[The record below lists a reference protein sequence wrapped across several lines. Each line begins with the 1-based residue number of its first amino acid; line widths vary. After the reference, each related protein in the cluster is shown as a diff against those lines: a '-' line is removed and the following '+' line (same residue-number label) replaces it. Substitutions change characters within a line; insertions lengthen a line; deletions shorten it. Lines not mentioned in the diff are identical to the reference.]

1 MGDGACLSMMYWK
14 ARREETIQCQ
24 PKILSMRGKSTN
36 VPGIRPEPEVKKLS
50 IKDGYNLTP
59 SPWLSFC
66 PAVIDE
72 SVEHAVSEPALKDS
86 QMN

>member
-1 MGDGACLSMMYWK
+1 MDISSIDDMGKKIGNAIGAS
-14 ARREETIQCQ
+14 E
-24 PKILSMRGKSTN
+24 
-36 VPGIRPEPEVKKLS
+36 
-50 IKDGYNLTP
+50 IKY
-59 SPWLSFC
+59 FC